1 MKDVLSRAKE
11 EAVEHRGER
20 IVRNTGIVA
29 GFLFLGRVVGA
40 AREIILSRFIGT
52 TWAADAYRFASET
65 MLQDVYTKFEKLLQ
79 PVYVPIFVAR
89 QREEGD
95 EQAWRFTSVVGTVQL
110 LLLIAASLGGVIWA
124 PQVVAAMLGAERVAE
139 QPRLYLLTVSF
150 LRILF
155 PALIVYSLSNLA
167 ELTIQSYH
175 SFTIPALAEAL
186 RRILLIAGL
195 VAAIVLFRGKPTE
208 IQATQALVIGFV
220 VGCAVRLCVQLP
232 LLWQR
237 LKLFR
242 LSLDFRNPNVRKAG
256 ILALPLV
263 VGIIFSYIRNLA
275 ESFLALGEGTG
286 GLAAL
291 KYARKLVDMPW
302 QVLALGISYVIYP
315 FISELGAKQ
324 ERGEMANALV
334 SMIRVM
340 AFIFVPMTVF
350 LFLLAEPTVVTA
362 FFGRKFDEESVRL
375 TMQAVPWY
383 VLGMLFFGIEDPM
396 LKWFF
401 ALSDTKTPII
411 MGIVGNFIWFAIAV
425 PGIRVYDGG
434 LTALALAMVGSKTLK
449 VLILLAILRPR
460 LGPVPRERVLP
471 FIGKLVIAVGAMTVA
486 ILFTSRFLESAIP
499 FSGWLKGAGE
509 FFGSAFV
516 AVVVYLG
523 ASFALRIEELQLV
536 VDRMKARLRRG
547 SA

>member
-20 IVRNTGIVA
+20 IVRNAGIVA
-29 GFLFLGRVVGA
+29 GFLFLGRIIGA
-40 AREIILSRFIGT
+40 GREFILNRFIGT
-52 TWAADAYRFASET
+52 SWEADTYRFVSDNVF
-65 MLQDVYTKFEKLLQ
+65 QDLYTKFEKLLQ

-89 QREEGD
+89 QREDGD
-95 EQAWRFTSVVGTVQL
+95 EPAWRFTSMVGLVQL
-110 LLLIAASLGGVIWA
+110 LLLLGLCLGGVIWA
-124 PQVVAAMLGAERVAE
+124 PQIARAMLERQIEAHPAVEA
-139 QPRLYLLTVSF
+139 LAVSF
-150 LRILF
+150 LRILL
-155 PALIVYSLSNLA
+155 PALVVYSLSNLT

-175 SFTIPALAEAL
+175 SFTVPALAEAL
-186 RRILLIAGL
+186 RRILIVVGL
-195 VAAIVLFRGKPTE
+195 VAAIVFFKGHPE
-208 IQATQALVIGFV
+208 PVHATQGLVIGLV
-220 VGCAVRLCVQLP
+220 VGCMARLLVQLP
-232 LLWQR
+232 LLRQR
-237 LKLFR
+237 RKLFR
-242 LSLDFRNPNVRKAG
+242 PRLDFRNPDARKAG
-256 ILALPLV
+256 VLALPLV
-263 VGIIFSYIRNLA
+263 VAVIFSYIRNLA
-275 ESFLALGEGTG
+275 ESFLALREGVG
-286 GLAAL
+286 GLAGLRA
-291 KYARKLVDMPW
+291 ARRLVDMPW
-302 QVLALGISYVIYP
+302 QVLGLGISYVIYP

-340 AFIFVPMTVF
+340 AFVFVPMTVF
-350 LFLLAEPTVVTA
+350 MFLLAEPTIITA
-362 FFGRKFDEESVRL
+362 FFGMRFDDESVRL
-375 TMQAVPWY
+375 TMQAMPWY

-401 ALSDTKTPII
+401 ALSDTKTPVI
-411 MGIVGNFIWFAIAV
+411 MGILGNVLWFAIAV

-460 LGPVPRERVLP
+460 LGPVPRKRVLP
-471 FIGKLVIAVGAMTVA
+471 FIGKLVIAVGVMTVA
-486 ILFTSRFLESAIP
+486 IIFTSRFLDGAIP
-499 FSGWLKGAGE
+499 FTGWLKGAGE

-523 ASFALRIEELQLV
+523 VSFALRIEELQLV